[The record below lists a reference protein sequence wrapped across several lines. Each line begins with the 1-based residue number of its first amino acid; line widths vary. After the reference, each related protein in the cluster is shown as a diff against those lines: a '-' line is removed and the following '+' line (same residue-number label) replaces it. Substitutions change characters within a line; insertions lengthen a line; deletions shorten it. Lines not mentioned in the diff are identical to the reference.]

1 MEEFRSSSTNFLG
14 LISLPDLL
22 VGAIESVDDD
32 TSVLAFF
39 GWLSPFSSESVIE
52 VSSSSAFLFVAFPFP
67 TVADRD
73 LNTITKALEER
84 KQNRV
89 MLSL

>member
-22 VGAIESVDDD
+22 VGAVESVEEV

-39 GWLSPFSSESVIE
+39 GWLSVLSSVSAIE
-52 VSSSSAFLFVAFPFP
+52 VSISSAFRFVAFPLL
-67 TVADRD
+67 VDADRD
-73 LNTITKALEER
+73 LNILYQKL
-84 KQNRV
+84 
-89 MLSL
+89 